1 MKVLSFLYTCNIIY
15 VGWFCGNLE
24 IVRNG
29 TVTDATLLPSVQGL
43 PITREWIDGN
53 DDFEIRSDTA
63 KCIIVIEKE
72 GVYNRLS
79 EDGFYERYP
88 CILVTGKGF
97 PDLASRAMVHRLEQ
111 ELHLPV
117 YGLCDCNPFGLGV
130 LQTYERGSARM
141 GRDGGDRYSVAL
153 RWVGLKPSHLRDELQ
168 GQLPRNVFQRLTSVD
183 ERRLEKLL
191 GEVHAFHNNHRDG
204 EERLQELEIMQSNG
218 YKVEL
223 EAMHWL
229 GMDFMSDFL
238 EQVLLDEEAQM
249 ERRQERQRREE
260 EEASFDDSDSDL

>member
-1 MKVLSFLYTCNIIY
+1 M
-15 VGWFCGNLE
+15 
-24 IVRNG
+24 RDG
-29 TVTDATLLPSVQGL
+29 TVTDATVLPSVQGL

-53 DDFEIRSDTA
+53 DDFEIHSRNA
-63 KCIIVIEKE
+63 KCILVIEKE

-79 EDGFYERYP
+79 EDGFYDTFP
-88 CILVTGKGF
+88 CILVTAKGF
-97 PDLASRAMVHRLEQ
+97 PDLASRAMVHRLAQ
-111 ELHLPV
+111 ELDLPV
-117 YGLCDCNPFGLGV
+117 YGVCDCNPFGLGV

-153 RWVGLKPSHLRDELQ
+153 KWIGLKPSYLRDALQ
-168 GQLPRNVFQRLTSVD
+168 GQLPRNVYQQLTSVD

-191 GEVHAFHNNHRDG
+191 EETHPFHNNHELDG
-204 EERLQELEIMQSNG
+204 DERLQELEIMQSNG

-229 GMDFMSDFL
+229 GMDFMGDFL

-249 ERRQERQRREE
+249 ERRQERAAREEE